1 MFRQPTSSR
10 VVLSARLFL
19 LLGLTAA
26 VLIGVAYNHS
36 QAIAQ
41 RQTPRA
47 TPDGPDTTQQPVPH
61 ETGNAAAGRD
71 VFRFETMGNEG
82 FWTDAVRL
90 PKGVN
95 DAKLTPVQALKA
107 GLSVDVDALDSA
119 TKQAV
124 AAELK
129 TDLSPK
135 NAPLLNDP
143 KTTMKLLEANAVIG
157 MVAKD
162 SNGDGV
168 INLAKGDK
176 VGASCALCH
185 TITDKSVFDL
195 AGGGS
200 IGRRLDGRAAHTL
213 NLGAIFAMAA
223 NSRAL
228 YPVLQLSLKANG
240 DKTIGRAPEG
250 LTEKS
255 SEKEVDAYL
264 SNPNFYPVGM
274 FDDSF
279 DGNGDPMHNTP
290 LFRQDL
296 AFPFGSEGALA
307 KLDNFSNLVYTG
319 LFDQTTLT
327 TPGGRAFLH
336 KLGGAAGDE
345 IADDYVKILKDT
357 GVKGYPF
364 VKATAHPMPGSE
376 EAPLGVRV
384 ENQKLLDLSAYL
396 DALPA
401 PAGVDGDRQAMARGR
416 QLFRTVGC
424 TGCHNVDQARF
435 VPPFIVPMKTI
446 FPGDSPLLL
455 AQRMPPLNPVLNT
468 PGSIFDDKM
477 AIVNAS
483 LRGEERG
490 IALPLL
496 LDLARKPVFLHDNS
510 VPSLENLLSP
520 SRGAMAPHPFYL
532 SSESQ
537 RADMATFLRS
547 LDTDSSRG
555 LRTSSISP
563 KKTSGFSAWSGLVV
577 RFAGWAR

>member
-1 MFRQPTSSR
+1 MLRPPKVNRSVFSLR
-10 VVLSARLFL
+10 L
-19 LLGLTAA
+19 LLIFGVMICALASTAY
-26 VLIGVAYNHS
+26 IRSH
-36 QAIAQ
+36 AISQ

-47 TPDGPDTTQQPVPH
+47 TPEGPDTRQQPIRH
-61 ETGNAAAGRD
+61 EAGNATVGRD
-71 VFRFETMGNEG
+71 VFRFETFGNEG

-90 PKGVN
+90 PKGVK
-95 DAKLTPVQALKA
+95 DAKLTPIQALKA
-107 GLSVDVDALDSA
+107 GLSVDVEALDSA
-119 TKQAV
+119 TQQAV
-124 AAELK
+124 VAELK

-143 KTTMKLLEANAVIG
+143 KITLKLIAANAVIG
-157 MVAKD
+157 MVT
-162 SNGDGV
+162 
-168 INLAKGDK
+168 KGDK

-195 AGGGS
+195 PNGGS
-200 IGRRLDGRAAHTL
+200 IGRRLDGRAVHTI
-213 NLGAIFAMAA
+213 NLGAIFAMAD

-240 DKTIGRAPEG
+240 DKTLGRAPKG

-264 SNPNFYPVGM
+264 SNPAFYPVGM
-274 FDDSF
+274 FDDTF
-279 DGNGDPMHNTP
+279 DGNGDPMHNSP

-296 AFPFGSEGALA
+296 AFPYGSEGTLA

-319 LFDQTTLT
+319 LFDQTMLT

-364 VKATAHPMPGSE
+364 VQASPHPMPGSE

-384 ENQKLLDLSAYL
+384 DNAKLLDLNAYL
-396 DALPA
+396 DSLPA
-401 PAGVDGDRQAMARGR
+401 PDGVDGDRQAIARGR

-424 TGCHNVDQARF
+424 TGCHNVDQSKF

-446 FPGDSPLLL
+446 FPGDNPIVL
-455 AQRMPPLNPVLNT
+455 AQRLPPLNPVLNT
-468 PGSIFDDKM
+468 AGNIFDDKM
-477 AIVNAS
+477 AVVNAS

-490 IALPLL
+490 IAMPLL

-510 VPSLENLLSP
+510 VPTLDNLLDP
-520 SRGAMAPHPFYL
+520 ARGPLAPHPFYL
-532 SSESQ
+532 SDAAK
-537 RADMATFLRS
+537 RADMAEFLRS
-547 LDTDSSRG
+547 LDTNSSG
-555 LRTSSISP
+555 RTRAESGSKP
-563 KKTSGFSAWSGLVV
+563 EEQLAHFPWLTSF
-577 RFAGWAR
+577 FGWAAGIIWLKVGRW